1 MTDLKHY
8 IRVYDDA
15 LPDTFCQ
22 QALDWFEQHPD
33 DQQVNGGSFR
43 AGLSESSWVE
53 MDLSDCH
60 AFGFSNIIKNC
71 LKHYKSTYERDC
83 GIEPALPDP
92 LDLAPLIIKRYQP
105 GGDGFQPHIDSLGP
119 VASRYMV
126 FLWYLNTVDR
136 GGETDFL
143 DLGVKVAP
151 KPGRL
156 VIFPPYW
163 MYRHAG
169 LQPVS
174 GPKYILSTYC
184 LW

>member
-15 LPDTFCQ
+15 LPASFCQ
-22 QALDWFEQHPD
+22 QSVDWFEQHPD

-53 MDLSDCH
+53 MDLSDCQ
-60 AFGFSNIIKNC
+60 AFGFANVINNC

-92 LDLAPLIIKRYQP
+92 LDLAPFIIKRYQP
-105 GGDGFQPHIDSLGP
+105 GGDSFQPHYDSLGP

-126 FLWYLNTVDR
+126 FLWYLNDVDN
-136 GGETDFL
+136 GGETAFIDL
-143 DLGVKVAP
+143 DTAVSP
-151 KPGRL
+151 KSGRL
-156 VIFPPYW
+156 LIFPPYW

-169 LQPVS
+169 LHPVS